1 MAQRWWVAV
10 VAAAGI
16 LLAILLF
23 PRPDTGE
30 DPVVVTPVPAQQLQD
45 RAPPVASVGR
55 PGALPPA
62 VHPDRLATGP
72 RPDAAE
78 YLARKATPEATTAN
92 MLIGPVSSF
101 KYTIRKQG
109 PPTDEVPA
117 IDEKVDAT
125 VAELRAVRDDPE
137 ARPWTDIEASVQ
149 ELLTMVT
156 ESSYGSNPDVVR
168 SVDRAKMLLAQY
180 HTGPTPTN
188 PTLAVPP
195 SGEEE

>member
-1 MAQRWWVAV
+1 
-10 VAAAGI
+10 
-16 LLAILLF
+16 
-23 PRPDTGE
+23 
-30 DPVVVTPVPAQQLQD
+30 
-45 RAPPVASVGR
+45 VGR

-62 VHPDRLATGP
+62 VHPDRLSTGP

-78 YLARKATPEATTAN
+78 YLANKATPEATTAN

-109 PPTDEVPA
+109 PPTDEVPE
-117 IDEKVDAT
+117 IEEKVDAT
-125 VAELRAVRDDPE
+125 VAELRAVREDPD